1 MTDPVAANVPA
12 LRRPGENIGVVR
24 AEPLVDALRGG
35 RMGDFEAIS
44 PFAACLMPLLDALGW
59 RGDPRHIAEAL
70 PHFAA
75 DLDLDALRNVLA
87 ELGYATRLEH
97 AKPRKVDPRLLPC
110 LHIGDDGM
118 PRVLLEADAEGVRV
132 FDGGTRVEAVRRD
145 PPAGVTYLVEYVET
159 TKESEA
165 HGRGFSA
172 DLARRFRPIAFQL
185 ALITLA
191 TDAIA
196 LLIPFYSMTVYD
208 RVIGAETRTLLF
220 WLSIGVAG
228 AFAFD
233 FALKAVRAR
242 LLAYMG
248 ARVERLVAVAVLR
261 QLLRLP
267 VAFVESA
274 PVSQQLS
281 RLKEFD
287 QIRDFFTGPMAG
299 VALDLPFLFIFLIA
313 IYWLG
318 GPLVAVPLVLGA
330 AIAALGWLTMGAQ
343 AEANK
348 RGARTRAARH
358 GLTVEIVS
366 NLRAIKQLGA
376 RAVWLERFRALSA
389 AAAHEGFRA
398 QLLGQNLQTISQ
410 GLMMLAGAATLV
422 WGTTMILDG
431 TMTIGALIATMALV
445 WRVLAPL
452 QMGLATLQRLE
463 AMRSSARQIDGLLRL
478 KPELQERAAPAVV
491 QRVFRGAVKVSR
503 VSLRYRPDAEPALLG
518 VDLDVKPGEM
528 IGLTGNSGAGKS
540 TVLKVIAGLYQPQ
553 AGTVALDGLDIRQM
567 SPSELRGA
575 VTYAPQNRHLF
586 YGTVAQNL
594 RLANPTASE
603 AAIREALA
611 EAGALDETMA
621 LPKGL
626 ETMLGDSETA
636 GLSSGLLQ
644 RMALARVYLRP
655 SSVVLFD
662 EPGQWLDQAGD
673 RALIAALTARKG
685 KQTILLVSH
694 RPSHLALCDRVAV
707 FDRGQL
713 VRLRKGDE
721 AKPPGAVR

>member
-1 MTDPVAANVPA
+1 M
-12 LRRPGENIGVVR
+12 
-24 AEPLVDALRGG
+24 
-35 RMGDFEAIS
+35 
-44 PFAACLMPLLDALGW
+44 
-59 RGDPRHIAEAL
+59 
-70 PHFAA
+70 
-75 DLDLDALRNVLA
+75 
-87 ELGYATRLEH
+87 
-97 AKPRKVDPRLLPC
+97 
-110 LHIGDDGM
+110 
-118 PRVLLEADAEGVRV
+118 
-132 FDGGTRVEAVRRD
+132 
-145 PPAGVTYLVEYVET
+145 
-159 TKESEA
+159 
-165 HGRGFSA
+165 
-172 DLARRFRPIAFQL
+172 
-185 ALITLA
+185 
-191 TDAIA
+191 
-196 LLIPFYSMTVYD
+196 
-208 RVIGAETRTLLF
+208 
-220 WLSIGVAG
+220 
-228 AFAFD
+228 
-233 FALKAVRAR
+233 
-242 LLAYMG
+242 
-248 ARVERLVAVAVLR
+248 
-261 QLLRLP
+261 
-267 VAFVESA
+267 
-274 PVSQQLS
+274 
-281 RLKEFD
+281 
-287 QIRDFFTGPMAG
+287 
-299 VALDLPFLFIFLIA
+299 
-313 IYWLG
+313 
-318 GPLVAVPLVLGA
+318 
-330 AIAALGWLTMGAQ
+330 
-343 AEANK
+343 
-348 RGARTRAARH
+348 
-358 GLTVEIVS
+358 S

-611 EAGALDETMA
+611 EAGALDETLA